1 MNWIRGWCLCLVAF
15 LAAGAF
21 GTKAGAQVPCAT
33 GTSFSSLANGNLSVP
48 TSGTVSASAGFV
60 TVNRATV
67 FRVIGN
73 GRRIRLS
80 SCGNT
85 TADTVILVTR
95 GCSAPGLGGFV
106 AGNDEFCGPQS
117 QVEFDAQQ
125 NVEYQIFGGWFSS
138 SAPAAGYN
146 ITVTDQGA
154 ATPVAGP
161 NASCAT
167 PAALLV
173 NDVRGNEAVT
183 SAAQPLGSF
192 YSLTVNNPVTVV
204 LEVCGALTGQ
214 DPYVEVLSACGGSV
228 VAFNDD
234 GAATCSAPFNVPN
247 PSRLSVLLNPGQY
260 IIRATGLSNTP
271 LSGVLR
277 ATVPVALG
285 NFSYQGRLDDGNAPA
300 NGAYDIRFNFYSGL
314 LTTTLRGTYTASNVS
329 VVNGLFQ
336 VQIPYT
342 SIPNVTFD
350 SDRSLQIAVRPA
362 GAGNFTDLTRQEIG
376 VAPVARVA
384 LNAPAGPQGPP
395 GPAGQTGATGPAG
408 PPGASGASPFTIS
421 GTNVTYTDG
430 NLGIGT
436 TGPTARLQ
444 VIGTDAS
451 TGLTQNIANS
461 FFVRPGFVGVGRTT
475 QTTGAEAFGIGSSVA
490 GYTGMYITGP
500 SGAQPFYG
508 YNNTNFVA
516 WTYLDPSGNWHLYQ
530 SPNGEVV
537 TVSNIGNMGIR
548 TAPNP
553 SFALTVNGNVRCT
566 LLTQTSSAS
575 YKNEVHGLGRGLEE
589 LMRVR
594 PVEFAWNDAAPV
606 EVRGR
611 RDIGVIAEELAEVL
625 PEAVSRDDAGK
636 IVGVDYSRLTVL
648 SVRAIQQLQSEAAAR
663 EKRLKALEDR
673 LLQLEAE
680 RK

>member
-1 MNWIRGWCLCLVAF
+1 MSWIRGWYLFVILVF
-15 LAAGAF
+15 AAGVC
-21 GTKAGAQVPCAT
+21 GTQAGAQVPCAT
-33 GTSFSSLANGNLSVP
+33 VTSFSSLANGSLSVSP
-48 TSGTVSASAGFV
+48 GGTVSATAGAV

-80 SCGNT
+80 SCGNST
-85 TADTVILVTR
+85 EDTVILVTR
-95 GCSAPGLGGFV
+95 GCTSPGLGAFV
-106 AGNDEFCGPQS
+106 AGNDDTCGFQS

-125 NVEYQIFGGWFSS
+125 NVEYQIFGGWRSTSS
-138 SAPAAGYN
+138 PLNGFLIA
-146 ITVTDQGA
+146 VTDLGA
-154 ATPVAGP
+154 ATPVAGL
-161 NASCAT
+161 NGSCAT

-173 NDVRGNEAVT
+173 NDARGNEAVT
-183 SAAQPLGSF
+183 SVAQPLGSF

-204 LEVCGALTGQ
+204 LEVCGASSSQ
-214 DPYVEVLSACGGSV
+214 DPYVEILSACGGSV

-234 GAATCSAPFNVPN
+234 GGATCSAPFSGPYS
-247 PSRLSVLLNPGQY
+247 SRLSVLLNPGQY
-260 IIRATGLSNTP
+260 IVRASGLSNTP

-285 NFSYQGRLDDGNAPA
+285 NFAYQGRLDDSGAPA
-300 NGAYDIRFNFYSGL
+300 NGAYDIRFDFYAGP
-314 LTTTLRGTYTASNVS
+314 LTTALRGTYTASNVP

-350 SDRSLQIAVRPA
+350 SDRSLQISVRPA
-362 GAGNFTDLTRQEIG
+362 GSGSFTDLTRQEIG

-395 GPAGQTGATGPAG
+395 GPVGQTGATGPAG

-421 GTNVTYTDG
+421 GTNATYTDG

-436 TGPTARLQ
+436 TAPTARLQ

-461 FFVRPGFVGVGRTT
+461 LFVRPGFVGVGRTA

-500 SGAQPFYG
+500 SGALPFYG
-508 YNNTNFVA
+508 YNNTSFVA
-516 WTYLDPSGNWHLYQ
+516 WTYLDASGTWHLYQ
-530 SPNGEVV
+530 SANGEVV
-537 TVSNIGNMGIR
+537 SVSSAGNMGIR

-575 YKNEVHGLGRGLEE
+575 YKDEVRGLGRGLEE

-611 RDIGVIAEELAEVL
+611 RDVGVIAEELAEVL
-625 PEAVSRDDAGK
+625 PEAVSRDDQGK

-648 SVRAIQQLQSEAAAR
+648 SVRAIQQLQNEAAAR
-663 EKRLKALEDR
+663 EKRLKDLEHR

-680 RK
+680 HK

>member
-1 MNWIRGWCLCLVAF
+1 MGLI
-15 LAAGAF
+15 AAAVCGAEAW
-21 GTKAGAQVPCAT
+21 GQVPCAT
-33 GTSFSSLANGNLSVP
+33 GTTFSSLANGNLSVP
-48 TSGTVSASAGFV
+48 TNGTLNANAGFV

-80 SCGNT
+80 SCGNST
-85 TADTVILVTR
+85 EDTAILVTR

-106 AGNDEFCGPQS
+106 AGNDDACAFQS

-125 NVEYQIFGGWFSS
+125 NVEYQIFGGWRSS
-138 SAPAAGYN
+138 GTPLNSYN
-146 ITVTDQGA
+146 ITVTDVGA
-154 ATPVAGP
+154 ATPVAGL

-173 NDVRGNEAVT
+173 NDARGNEAVT

-204 LEVCGALTGQ
+204 LEVCGASNGQ
-214 DPYVEVLSACGGSV
+214 DPYVEILSACGGSV

-234 GAATCSAPFNVPN
+234 GGATCSAPFNATN
-247 PSRLSVLLNPGQY
+247 PSRLSAVLNPGQY

-277 ATVPVALG
+277 ATVSLPLG
-285 NFSYQGRLDDGNAPA
+285 NFTYQGRLDDGGTPV
-300 NGAYDIRFNFYSGL
+300 NGAYDIRFNFYTGP
-314 LTTTLRGTYTASNVS
+314 LTTAIRGTFTASNVP

-342 SIPNVTFD
+342 SIPNVTLD

-362 GAGNFTDLTRQEIG
+362 GSGSFTDLTRQEIG

-395 GPAGQTGATGPAG
+395 GPVGQTGATGPAG

-444 VIGTDAS
+444 VIGADAS

-461 FFVRPGFVGVGRTT
+461 LFVRPGFVGVGRTAP
-475 QTTGAEAFGIGSSVA
+475 TTGAEAFGIGSSVA

-508 YNNTNFVA
+508 YNNTSFVA
-516 WTYLDPSGNWHLYQ
+516 WTYLDPSGTWHLYQ
-530 SPNGEVV
+530 SANGEVV
-537 TVSNIGNMGIR
+537 SVSSVGNMGIR

-575 YKNEVHGLGRGLEE
+575 YKDEVRGLGRGLEE

-611 RDIGVIAEELAEVL
+611 RDVGVIAEELAEVL
-625 PEAVSRDDAGK
+625 PEAVSRDDEGK

-648 SVRAIQQLQSEAAAR
+648 SVRAIQQLQTEAAAR
-663 EKRLKALEDR
+663 EKRLKDLEDR